1 MKKIFRVLIFCF
13 TYVLLFTNTNSEFT
27 ICDSGNINLSANN
40 VSDICNEWFENNSI
54 DSIKSLTWKYID
66 MDLWFWW
73 LNNIYNK
80 RDNISDNLIT
90 WFFNDFISTKVLDK
104 EGDFY
109 LKTWF
114 FWTNN
119 LYNINSNILE
129 NLAMWFFDNYRNT
142 IISNTNPSYDFPIWF
157 LWNHV
162 LENTQKKSWTTKKYI
177 SYTYRNY
184 FVFVFK
190 IYSDLN
196 FSNSWYSYREYDKFI
211 NSLVNL
217 YLEWYNNSDNIIS
230 DTYIASIDYYIENN
244 QEFQIQLWILMNNLD
259 EINNWFSNL
268 KSVKEKKY
276 MIDYYLNL

>member
-129 NLAMWFFDNYRNT
+129 SNLFNKLG
-142 IISNTNPSYDFPIWF
+142 I
-157 LWNHV
+157 
-162 LENTQKKSWTTKKYI
+162 
-177 SYTYRNY
+177 
-184 FVFVFK
+184 
-190 IYSDLN
+190 
-196 FSNSWYSYREYDKFI
+196 
-211 NSLVNL
+211 
-217 YLEWYNNSDNIIS
+217 NNSIS
-230 DTYIASIDYYIENN
+230 LSE
-244 QEFQIQLWILMNNLD
+244 LILRITLFLS
-259 EINNWFSNL
+259 WLFL
-268 KSVKEKKY
+268 
-276 MIDYYLNL
+276 

>member
-54 DSIKSLTWKYID
+54 DSIKSFTWKYID

-268 KSVKEKKY
+268 KTVKEKKY

>member
-268 KSVKEKKY
+268 KTVKEKKY